1 MDEIKI
7 TPIKTTADK
16 SDLDWA
22 ADTASDN
29 NSGDGSDLDWIEDLK
44 DLNLDLEERILA
56 ANKDTTKVTW
66 NKLLPDLMGADVLM
80 VGQFSGQTDANG
92 NKQLNI
98 LMMQK
103 DGHVIVPFFTNPARI
118 KAMSNPNKTEFDVM
132 KVNTVRFFQSIKG
145 KPCVLNPL
153 SDYAR
158 IFTPFEMKVLAAE
171 NEHKAPPLPAAE

>member
-1 MDEIKI
+1 MDEIII
-7 TPIKTTADK
+7 TPNKPAPDG
-16 SDLDWA
+16 SELDWA
-22 ADTASDN
+22 TNAVSDVK
-29 NSGDGSDLDWIEDLK
+29 SSESDFNWLEDLK
-44 DLNLDLEERILA
+44 DLNLALEERILE
-56 ANKDTTKVTW
+56 ANKDATKVKW
-66 NKLLPDLMGADVLM
+66 NKLMPDLMVAEVLM
-80 VGQFSGQTDANG
+80 VGQFSETADASG

-118 KAMSNPNKTEFDVM
+118 KVLSNPNNTEFDVM

-153 SDYAR
+153 SDCAR

-171 NEHKAPPLPAAE
+171 NEHRVPLLGV

>member
-1 MDEIKI
+1 MDEITI
-7 TPIKTTADK
+7 TPKKTATDR

-22 ADTASDN
+22 AEKNASDN
-29 NSGDGSDLDWIEDLK
+29 NGNDGSDLDWVEDLK
-44 DLNLDLEERILA
+44 DLNLDLEKRILE
-56 ANKDTTKVTW
+56 ANKDTTKVKW

-80 VGQFSGQTDANG
+80 VGQFSDQTDANG
-92 NKQLNI
+92 NRQLNI

-103 DGHVIVPFFTNPARI
+103 DGHVIVPFFTNPERI
-118 KAMSNPNKTEFDVM
+118 KAMSNPNNTEFDVM

-153 SDYAR
+153 SEYAR

-171 NEHKAPPLPAAE
+171 NIDKAPPLPV

>member
-1 MDEIKI
+1 MEEIKS
-7 TPIKTTADK
+7 PDR

-22 ADTASDN
+22 MNSDN
-29 NSGDGSDLDWIEDLK
+29 KTNNDDTEFDWHVDLK
-44 DLNLDLEERILA
+44 DLNLELEERILA
-56 ANKDTTKVTW
+56 ANKDTTKVKW

-80 VGQFSGQTDANG
+80 VGQFTDQTDAYG
-92 NKQLNI
+92 NRQLNI

-103 DGHVIVPFFTNPARI
+103 DGRVIVPFFTNPERI
-118 KAMSNPNKTEFDVM
+118 KAMANPNNTEFDVM

-171 NEHKAPPLPAAE
+171 NIDKAPPLPAAE

>member
-1 MDEIKI
+1 MEELK
-7 TPIKTTADK
+7 KTDK
-16 SDLDWA
+16 SELDWA
-22 ADTASDN
+22 TDANAKTNDDEAEF
-29 NSGDGSDLDWIEDLK
+29 DWHVDLK
-44 DLNLDLEERILA
+44 DLNLELEERILA
-56 ANKDTTKVTW
+56 ANKDSTKVKW

-80 VGQFSGQTDANG
+80 VGQYSDQLDEYG

-103 DGHVIVPFFTNPARI
+103 DGHIIVPFFTSPERI
-118 KAMSNPNKTEFDVM
+118 KAMANPKNTEFDVM

-153 SDYAR
+153 SEYAR

-171 NEHKAPPLPAAE
+171 NIHKAPPLPERG

>member
-1 MDEIKI
+1 MKEIKI
-7 TPIKTTADK
+7 TNKSATDK
-16 SDLDWA
+16 EDLDWA
-22 ADTASDN
+22 TKTTSDEK
-29 NSGDGSDLDWIEDLK
+29 SGEDEFNWIEDLK

-56 ANKDTTKVTW
+56 ANKDKTKVKW
-66 NKLLPDLMGADVLM
+66 NKLLPDLMVADILM
-80 VGQFSGQTDANG
+80 VGQFSDKTDANG
-92 NKQLNI
+92 NRQLNI

-103 DGHVIVPFFTNPARI
+103 DGHVIVPFFTNPDRI
-118 KAMSNPNKTEFDVM
+118 KAMSNPNNTSFDVM

-171 NEHKAPPLPAAE
+171 NENRVPLLEVKN

>member
-1 MDEIKI
+1 MDEITI
-7 TPIKTTADK
+7 TPNKTATDK
-16 SDLDWA
+16 SELDWAKKAAPEAEGTEPDLDWV
-22 ADTASDN
+22 
-29 NSGDGSDLDWIEDLK
+29 EDLK
-44 DLNLDLEERILA
+44 DLNLELEERILA
-56 ANKDTTKVTW
+56 ANKDTTKVKW

-80 VGQFSGQTDANG
+80 VGQYSDKADANG
-92 NKQLNI
+92 NRQLNI

-118 KAMSNPNKTEFDVM
+118 KAMSNPNNTEFDVM

-171 NEHKAPPLPAAE
+171 NEHKAPPLPAVE